1 MILARGAWLA
11 AGVVLVLLAGDGL
24 AMDGPASAFN
34 VMVAS
39 VVALLAPLFWPGT
52 PGPGRRGLWLVLAWC
67 LGATALAALL
77 MLGLNPRGPRVAHLA
92 GVCGQLLL
100 LLLAVHLLLASLL
113 ARWGGEGGL
122 LSRGAGQ
129 AGLVLLMA
137 LMAALPLWL
146 GPAVQ
151 GPSAGADDAVDLLLA
166 LSPLVH
172 LAVAAGND
180 LLRNGWFYEHSNL
193 AGLPFSYPEVSKL
206 VVVYAAACLLLS
218 LSRLRLQR
226 PRPEAATPIPERSS

>member
-11 AGVVLVLLAGDGL
+11 AGAVFVIVACGGL
-24 AMDGPASAFN
+24 ALEGPPSAFN

-52 PGPGRRGLWLVLAWC
+52 QAAGRRGLWPVLAWC
-67 LGATALAALL
+67 LAATALAALL
-77 MLGLNPRGPRVAHLA
+77 MFGLNPRGQRLAGLA
-92 GVCGQLLL
+92 GVCTQLLL
-100 LLLAVHLLLASLL
+100 LLLAVHLLLARLL
-113 ARWGGEGGL
+113 ARWGGEGRL
-122 LSRGAGQ
+122 LARGAGQ
-129 AGLVLLMA
+129 AGVVLLMA
-137 LMAALPLWL
+137 LLAALPLWL

-151 GPSAGADDAVDLLLA
+151 GLAAGSDDAVDLLLA

-193 AGLPFSYPEVSKL
+193 AGLPFSYPDVAKL
-206 VVVYAAACLLLS
+206 VLAYAAACLVLS
-218 LSRLRLQR
+218 LSGLRLHR
-226 PRPEAATPIPERSS
+226 PQPEGATPIPEKSS